1 LLTGPYRAEL
11 EAAGWDADLLAE
23 PAADPAATRPG
34 GAVVDGA
41 RPDPGVEA
49 GPATR
54 PDPRAV
60 QEPADRPAQQ
70 PVRQP
75 VPGPASPAPAEPA
88 GVVQVAVRE
97 RPLAPAQR
105 TVVCTTS
112 AAHPLRTELRA
123 LPGATWDGQG
133 AWLLPLTRRTALAL
147 RRALTGHRV
156 QLLGDAREALR
167 AAADSPAGPDVT
179 VVEGPGAER
188 SLAIRFE
195 HTAVLQ
201 DDVKRT
207 CAARWDG
214 SSGSWRADADKVD
227 DVARFAHRHGLVLDA
242 GVEALAA
249 ERDAPLRYDGTVDG
263 LRGVPV
269 TELHAVRSK
278 KARGKTPSLAERL
291 AEFGIESVYDLL
303 MHVPLR
309 YLDRSTVLPIRKL
322 REHVGETVGLLA
334 RIDSVGQYDR
344 TKRLLRVQVN
354 DGTAALT
361 VTFFNS
367 PWLARRYRPGD
378 EVSVYGRVEAFTP
391 RSGKPVLQMTNPLMD
406 PIGDNPATIVPVYNQ
421 SAKSNVTTWDLHSAA
436 GEAVRRLGEL
446 SDPLPA
452 EVRERHALVDRAE
465 AYRQVHHPDD
475 LDVAARARDR
485 LAFDELLRMQI
496 ALGLRRHA
504 TAAETGVAHAP
515 TGELTGAFLARLP
528 FPLTGAQTRAL
539 EEVRTDLTRPHP
551 MHRLLQGDVGSG
563 KTVVAAM
570 SLLMAVEG
578 GYQGA
583 LMAPTEILATQLHT
597 ELAER
602 LAGTAHPDGRPLVVE
617 FLGSKTR
624 AKDRRRIL
632 ADLAAGAV
640 DVLVGTHA
648 LLVEDVLFARL
659 GLVVVDEQH
668 RFGVEQRAALRAKG
682 APLPGTDGDGD
693 GDGERSV
700 PDMLIMTATPIPRTA
715 ALTVFGDLSV
725 TVLDE
730 LPPGRT
736 PITTRWVP
744 QDPAP
749 EDEHAE
755 AWTLV
760 REQVAQGRQ
769 AYVVASL
776 VEDNEKLAAQAA
788 TSLFEALGAGA
799 LADLRLGLVHGKQ
812 DRAQRE
818 GSMAAFKRGEI
829 DVLVATTVIEVGVN
843 VPNATVM
850 VVVDAARFG
859 IAQLHQIRGRVG
871 RGRHASHCLLTGRA
885 SSADSVARLQALE
898 ASTDGFHLSEVDLD
912 LRGGGSLFG
921 NRQSGQSDLRVA
933 DLKADL
939 PMVQTARAEA
949 DLLLDGDPVLARRP
963 QLLAEV
969 RNALGEDAAER
980 LARS

>member
-1 LLTGPYRAEL
+1 MAHRCWTLLTGPYRADL
-11 EAAGWDADLLAE
+11 EAAGWDVDLLPE
-23 PAADPAATRPG
+23 PAAHPA
-34 GAVVDGA
+34 
-41 RPDPGVEA
+41 A
-49 GPATR
+49 GPA
-54 PDPRAV
+54 
-60 QEPADRPAQQ
+60 ADRATPA
-70 PVRQP
+70 PVRSTAITTAD
-75 VPGPASPAPAEPA
+75 PAPAAGAPSSPAPPSAPA
-88 GVVQVAVRE
+88 PGPGERAVPVSVVQVAVRE
-97 RPLAPAQR
+97 RPLGPAQR
-105 TVVCTTS
+105 TVVCT
-112 AAHPLRTELRA
+112 AGADHPLRTGLRE
-123 LPGATWDGQG
+123 LPGATWDGQ
-133 AWLLPLTRRTALAL
+133 ASWLLPLTRRTALAL

-156 QLLGDAREALR
+156 QLLGDARDALR

-179 VVEGPGAER
+179 VLQAPDGQRA
-188 SLAIRFE
+188 LAVRFE
-195 HTAVLQ
+195 HTAALQ
-201 DDVKRT
+201 EDVKRA
-207 CAARWDG
+207 CAARWEG
-214 SSGSWRADADKVD
+214 AGGFWRAEADRVE
-227 DVARFAHRHGLVLDA
+227 DVVRFAHRHGLVLDA
-242 GVEALAA
+242 AVEALAA

-269 TELHAVRSK
+269 TELHAVRTK

-291 AEFGIESVYDLL
+291 AEFGVESVYDLL

-309 YLDRSTVLPIRKL
+309 YLDRSAVIPVRRL

-354 DGTAALT
+354 DGTAGLT

-378 EVSVYGRVEAFTP
+378 EVSVYGKVEAFTP

-406 PIGDNPATIVPVYNQ
+406 PVGDDSAAIVPVYNQ
-421 SAKSNVTTWDLHSAA
+421 SAKSNVTTWDLRSAA
-436 GEAVRRLGEL
+436 VEAVRRLGEL

-452 EVRERHALVDRAE
+452 EVRARHGLMDRGE

-475 LDVAARARDR
+475 LEVAARARDR

-515 TGELTGAFLARLP
+515 TGALTGPFLDALP

-539 EEVRTDLTRPHP
+539 AEVRADLVRPHP

-563 KTVVAAM
+563 KTLVAAV

-578 GYQGA
+578 GFQGA

-624 AKDRRRIL
+624 AKDRRRIV
-632 ADLAAGAV
+632 AALAAGEV

-648 LLVEDVLFARL
+648 LLVEDVVFARL

-682 APLPGTDGDGD
+682 APLPD

-736 PITTRWVP
+736 PIATRWVP
-744 QDPAP
+744 QDMSPA
-749 EDEHAE
+749 DEHAE

-788 TSLFEALGAGA
+788 TSLFDELGAGA

-812 DRAQRE
+812 DRAERE
-818 GSMAAFKRGEI
+818 ATMAAFKAGAV

-871 RGRHASHCLLTGRA
+871 RGAHASHCLLTGRA

-949 DLLLDGDPVLARRP
+949 DLLLDGDPTLARRP
-963 QLLAEV
+963 QLRAEV
-969 RNALGEDAAER
+969 DSALGEDGAER

>member
-1 LLTGPYRAEL
+1 TSTVLSGT
-11 EAAGWDADLLAE
+11 AAG
-23 PAADPAATRPG
+23 TG
-34 GAVVDGA
+34 G
-41 RPDPGVEA
+41 
-49 GPATR
+49 
-54 PDPRAV
+54 
-60 QEPADRPAQQ
+60 
-70 PVRQP
+70 QP
-75 VPGPASPAPAEPA
+75 VPLSTVE
-88 GVVQVAVRE
+88 VAVRE
-97 RPLAPAQR
+97 QPLGPAQR
-105 TVVCTTS
+105 TVVCTVG
-112 AAHPLRTELRA
+112 AAHPLRTALGE

-133 AWLLPLTRRTALAL
+133 SWLLPLTRRTALAL

-156 QLLGDAREALR
+156 QLLGGAREALR
-167 AAADSPAGPDVT
+167 AAADSPAPPDVT
-179 VVEGPGAER
+179 VVAVDPAPGGEGAVAEQVI
-188 SLAIRFE
+188 AIRFE
-195 HTAVLQ
+195 HTPALQ
-201 DDVKRT
+201 ADVKRL
-207 CAARWDG
+207 CAARWNSTEG
-214 SSGSWRADADKVD
+214 CWVAGVDKVD
-227 DVARFAHRHGLVLDA
+227 DVVRFAARHELVLDPA
-242 GVEALAA
+242 VEALAA
-249 ERDAPLRYDGTVDG
+249 QRDAPLRYDGTVDG

-269 TELHAVRSK
+269 TELHTVRAR
-278 KARGKTPSLAERL
+278 KARGKTPSLADRL
-291 AEFGIESVYDLL
+291 AEFGVESVYDLL

-309 YLDRSTVLPIRKL
+309 YLDRSSVIPVRAL
-322 REHVGETVGLLA
+322 REHVGETIGLLA

-367 PWLARRYRPGD
+367 PWLVRRYRPGD
-378 EVSVYGRVEAFTP
+378 EVSIYGKVEAYTP
-391 RSGKPVLQMTNPLMD
+391 RSGRPVLQMTNPLMD
-406 PIGDNPATIVPVYNQ
+406 PIGDNPAPIVPVYNQ

-436 GEAVRRLGEL
+436 MEAVRRLGEL
-446 SDPLPA
+446 SDPLPG
-452 EVRERHALVDRAE
+452 EVRERHELMDRAE
-465 AYRQVHHPDD
+465 AYRQVHHPDS
-475 LDVAARARDR
+475 LELAARARDR

-504 TAAETGVAHAP
+504 TAAETGVSHAP
-515 TGELTGAFLARLP
+515 TGELTGAFLAALP
-528 FPLTGAQTRAL
+528 FPLTGAQERAL
-539 EEVRTDLTRPHP
+539 AEVRTDIERPHP

-563 KTVVAAM
+563 KTVVAVM

-597 ELAER
+597 ELVER
-602 LAGTAHPDGRPLVVE
+602 LEGLARADGRPLVVE

-624 AKDRRRIL
+624 VKDRRRIVAEL
-632 ADLAAGAV
+632 AEGGI

-648 LLVEDVLFARL
+648 LLVEDVEFARL

-682 APLPGTDGDGD
+682 APLPGGGPE
-693 GDGERSV
+693 GAGRSV

-715 ALTVFGDLSV
+715 ALTVFGDLAV

-736 PITTRWVP
+736 PIATRWIP
-744 QDPAP
+744 EEMSPA
-749 EDEHAE
+749 DEHAE
-755 AWTLV
+755 AWDLIH
-760 REQVAQGRQ
+760 EQVAQGRQ

-788 TSLFEALGAGA
+788 TSLFEELGAGA

-812 DRAQRE
+812 DRAERE
-818 GSMAAFKRGEI
+818 ATMAAFKRGEV

-871 RGRHASHCLLTGRA
+871 RGRWASHCLLTGRA
-885 SSADSVARLQALE
+885 SSADSVARLQALQE
-898 ASTDGFHLSEVDLD
+898 STDGFHLSEVDLD

-939 PMVQTARAEA
+939 PMVQTARAET
-949 DLLLDGDPVLARRP
+949 DLLLDGDPTLARRP
-963 QLLAEV
+963 GLRAEV
-969 RNALGEDAAER
+969 HNALGEDAAER